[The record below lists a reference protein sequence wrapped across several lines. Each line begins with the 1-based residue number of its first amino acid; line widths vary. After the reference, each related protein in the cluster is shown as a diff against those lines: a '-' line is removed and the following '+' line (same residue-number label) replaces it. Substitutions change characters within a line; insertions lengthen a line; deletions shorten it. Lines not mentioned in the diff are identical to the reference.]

1 MKKYKSFIFDDIKIN
16 FFNIYIKCCKII
28 KNNELVI

>member
-16 FFNIYIKCCKII
+16 FFQYIKYCKII
-28 KNNELVI
+28 TNNELIL